1 METEIFLSFWCLWR
15 RDLKLILYFVLR
27 SFVKADFVVGVV
39 AYVSKSTSRKRE
51 GLHSITISDKP
62 QTTGLQNTV

>member
-27 SFVKADFVVGVV
+27 CLIKADFVAGVV
-39 AYVSKSTSRKRE
+39 AYVSKSTNHKRE
-51 GLHSITISDKP
+51 RLHIITISDKP
-62 QTTGLQNTV
+62 QTTGLQNTI